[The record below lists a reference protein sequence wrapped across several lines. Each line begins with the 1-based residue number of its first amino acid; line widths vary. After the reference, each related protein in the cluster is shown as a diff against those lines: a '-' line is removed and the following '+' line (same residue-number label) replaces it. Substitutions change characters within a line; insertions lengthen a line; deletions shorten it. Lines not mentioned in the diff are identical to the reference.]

1 MIEIDC
7 SRGGVTVAVRVVEP
21 LTERTVALIVV
32 VPAVKLEASPLE
44 STLATPEL
52 DEFQVA
58 VPVRSCVLLSLYV
71 PVAVN
76 CWALPTSMDGL
87 TGLTA
92 MLVNTAVLTVSTAE
106 LLTEP
111 DAAVIVVWPGAD
123 PVARPLVLIVATDG
137 VEEPQLTDAVRSWVL
152 PSLNNPVAVNG

>member
-1 MIEIDC
+1 
-7 SRGGVTVAVRVVEP
+7 
-21 LTERTVALIVV
+21 
-32 VPAVKLEASPLE
+32 
-44 STLATPEL
+44 L

-76 CWALPTSMDGL
+76 CWVLPTSTDGL

-92 MLVNTAVLTVSTAE
+92 MLVKTAVPTVRTAE

-111 DAAVIVVWPGAD
+111 EAAVIVV
-123 PVARPLVLIVATDG
+123 
-137 VEEPQLTDAVRSWVL
+137 
-152 PSLNNPVAVNG
+152 

>member
-1 MIEIDC
+1 MTEIDC

-32 VPAVKLEASPLE
+32 VPTVKLEASPVEL
-44 STLATPEL
+44 TLATLGL

-71 PVAVN
+71 PVTVN
-76 CWALPTSMDGL
+76 CRVSPTITDGL
-87 TGLTA
+87 TGLSA
-92 MLVNTAVLTVSTAE
+92 MLVKTAEVTVSTAE
-106 LLTEP
+106 LLMEP
-111 DAAVIVVWPGAD
+111 DDAVIVVWPGAD